1 MSVSQPTLSS
11 GATTIT
17 LPFPVRT
24 NAVKLEYSTV
34 GGSRLT
40 VNGSIR
46 TWSVGYRFSYS
57 LAFEY
62 ENVTTYD
69 ALVALYWANVSN
81 QTTTTFT
88 WTGGPFTPAQ
98 PGVTV
103 RIDSISDLVT
113 VYPDVTKGDYQITLV
128 EVDARTS

>member
-17 LPFPVRT
+17 LPYPTRT
-24 NAVKLEYSTV
+24 TANKLEFSTV

-46 TWSVGYRFSYS
+46 SWSVGYRYGYALS
-57 LAFEY
+57 FEY
-62 ENVTTYD
+62 ENITTYD

-81 QTTTTFT
+81 QQTTTFL
-88 WTGGPFTPAQ
+88 WSGGPWTAAQ
-98 PGVTV
+98 SGVTV

-113 VYPDVTKGDYQITLV
+113 TYPDVTKGDYQITLV

>member
-1 MSVSQPTLSS
+1 MSLSQPSLSS

-81 QTTTTFT
+81 QTTTTLT

-98 PGVTV
+98 AGVTV
-103 RIDSISDLVT
+103 RSDSISDPVT
-113 VYPDVTKGDYQITLV
+113 GYPDVTKGDYQVTLV
-128 EVDARTS
+128 EVDARTT

>member
-1 MSVSQPTLSS
+1 MSVSQPTLVS

-24 NAVKLEYSTV
+24 SANKLEFSTV

-46 TWSVGYRFSYS
+46 SWSVGYRYAYT

-62 ENVTTYD
+62 ENITTYD
-69 ALVALYWANVSN
+69 ALVALYWSNVSN
-81 QTTTTFT
+81 QQTTTFT
-88 WTGGPFTPAQ
+88 FSGGPFTPADT
-98 PGVTV
+98 GVVV
-103 RIDSISDLVT
+103 RIDSISDLVAT
-113 VYPDVTKGDYQITLV
+113 YPDVTKGDYQITLV
-128 EVDARTS
+128 EVDARTT

>member
-1 MSVSQPTLSS
+1 MSVSHPTLSS

-128 EVDARTS
+128 EVDARTT

>member
-17 LPFPVRT
+17 LPYPVRT

-46 TWSVGYRFSYS
+46 SWSVGYRFSFVNACC
-57 LAFEY
+57 LLR
-62 ENVTTYD
+62 D
-69 ALVALYWANVSN
+69 YWDNATN
-81 QTTTTFT
+81 QTTTTST

-128 EVDARTS
+128 EVDARTT

>member
-81 QTTTTFT
+81 QTTTTLT

-98 PGVTV
+98 AGVTV

-113 VYPDVTKGDYQITLV
+113 VYPDVTKGDYQLTLG
-128 EVDARTS
+128 EVDARTT

>member
-17 LPFPVRT
+17 LPYPVRSSA
-24 NAVKLEYSTV
+24 NKLEFSTV

-46 TWSVGYRFSYS
+46 SWSVGYRYGYT

-62 ENVTTYD
+62 ENITTYD

-81 QTTTTFT
+81 QQTTTFA
-88 WTGGPFTPAQ
+88 WVGGPWTEAQ
-98 PGVTV
+98 SGVVV

-113 VYPDVTKGDYQITLV
+113 TYPDITKGDFQITLV

>member
-1 MSVSQPTLSS
+1 MSVSQPTLVS

-17 LPFPVRT
+17 LPYPTRT
-24 NAVKLEYSTV
+24 NANKLEFSSV

-40 VNGSIR
+40 VNGTIR
-46 TWSVGYRFSYS
+46 SWSVGYRYGYT

-69 ALVALYWANVSN
+69 ALVALFWANVSN

-88 WTGGPFTPAQ
+88 WSGGPWTEAQ
-98 PGVTV
+98 SGVTV
-103 RIDSISDLVT
+103 RIDEISDLT
-113 VYPDVTKGDYQITLV
+113 TTYPDVTKGDFQITLA
-128 EVDARTS
+128 EVNPRTT

>member
-1 MSVSQPTLSS
+1 MSVSQPTLFS

-17 LPFPVRT
+17 LPYPVRT

-62 ENVTTYD
+62 EDVTTYD

-128 EVDARTS
+128 EVDARTT

>member
-1 MSVSQPTLSS
+1 MSVSQPVLSS

-17 LPFPVRT
+17 LPYPVR
-24 NAVKLEYSTV
+24 NSSVKLEFSTV

-46 TWSVGYRFSYS
+46 SWSVGYRYSYT

-113 VYPDVTKGDYQITLV
+113 TYPDVTKGDYQITLV
-128 EVDARTS
+128 EVDARTT

>member
-69 ALVALYWANVSN
+69 ALVARYWANVSN
-81 QTTTTFT
+81 QTTTTLT

-98 PGVTV
+98 AGVTV

-113 VYPDVTKGDYQITLV
+113 VYPDVTKGDYQVTLV
-128 EVDARTS
+128 EVDARTT

>member
-1 MSVSQPTLSS
+1 MTVSQPTLSS

-46 TWSVGYRFSYS
+46 TWSVGYRFSYT

-81 QTTTTFT
+81 QTTTTHT

-98 PGVTV
+98 AGVIV

-128 EVDARTS
+128 EVDARTT

>member
-17 LPFPVRT
+17 LPYPVRT

-62 ENVTTYD
+62 EDVTTYD

-103 RIDSISDLVT
+103 RIVSISDLVT

-128 EVDARTS
+128 EVDARTT

>member
-1 MSVSQPTLSS
+1 MSVSQPTLVS

-17 LPFPVRT
+17 LPYPTRT
-24 NAVKLEYSTV
+24 NANKLEFSSV

-40 VNGSIR
+40 VNGTIR
-46 TWSVGYRFSYS
+46 SWSVGYRYGYT

-69 ALVALYWANVSN
+69 ALVALFWANISN

-88 WTGGPFTPAQ
+88 WSGGPWTEAQ
-98 PGVTV
+98 SGVTV
-103 RIDSISDLVT
+103 RIDEISDLT
-113 VYPDVTKGDYQITLV
+113 TTYPDVTKGDFQITLA
-128 EVDARTS
+128 EVNPRTT

>member
-17 LPFPVRT
+17 LPYPVRT

-81 QTTTTFT
+81 QQTTIFT
-88 WTGGPFTPAQ
+88 WANGPFTPAQ
-98 PGVTV
+98 SGVTV

-128 EVDARTS
+128 EVDARTT

>member
-17 LPFPVRT
+17 LPYPART
-24 NAVKLEYSTV
+24 GANRLEFSTV

-46 TWSVGYRFSYS
+46 SWSVGYRYGYTLS
-57 LAFEY
+57 FEY
-62 ENVTTYD
+62 ADISTYD
-69 ALVALYWANVSN
+69 ALVGLYWANVSN
-81 QTTTTFT
+81 QQTTIFT
-88 WTGGPFTPAQ
+88 WSGGPWTDAQ
-98 PGVTV
+98 SGVTV

-113 VYPDVTKGDYQITLV
+113 TYPDVTKADYQVTLV
-128 EVDARTS
+128 EVDARTT

>member
-17 LPFPVRT
+17 LPYPVRT

-46 TWSVGYRFSYS
+46 SWSVGYRFSYS

-62 ENVTTYD
+62 EDVTTYD

-103 RIDSISDLVT
+103 RNDSISELVT

-128 EVDARTS
+128 EVDARTT

>member
-1 MSVSQPTLSS
+1 MSVSQPTLAS

-17 LPFPVRT
+17 LPYPVRT

-46 TWSVGYRFSYS
+46 TWSVGYRFSYT

-69 ALVALYWANVSN
+69 ALVALYWGNVSN

-88 WTGGPFTPAQ
+88 WSGGPFTPADS
-98 PGVTV
+98 GVTV

-128 EVDARTS
+128 EVDARTT